1 MKDVQACEKRGG
13 AGNGALIPR
22 YPNGET
28 RPFTDGFRR
37 ASARQNTSV
46 GNESQM
52 AFGVRQHV
60 KTNLMAMEVAGT
72 DGGEPCVKG
81 HHWLNT

>member
-37 ASARQNTSV
+37 ASARQNPTA
-46 GNESQM
+46 GNS
-52 AFGVRQHV
+52 GV
-60 KTNLMAMEVAGT
+60 
-72 DGGEPCVKG
+72 GGERGMCEGSPLTESIGQVGRTRRTETSK
-81 HHWLNT
+81 